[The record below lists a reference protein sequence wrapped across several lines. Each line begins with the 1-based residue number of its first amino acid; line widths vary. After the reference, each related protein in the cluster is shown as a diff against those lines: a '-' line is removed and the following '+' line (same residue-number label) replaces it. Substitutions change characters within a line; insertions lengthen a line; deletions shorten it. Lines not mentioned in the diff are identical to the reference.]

1 MGLLE
6 GKYWKVSWANDKA
19 MILFDDVD
27 KAISQF
33 RYEAVFENDAKIT
46 TISKEQYEKE
56 IERIRNK

>member
-6 GKYWKVSWANDKA
+6 GKYWKVSWANDKG
-19 MILFDDVD
+19 MILFDNVD

-33 RYEAVFENDAKIT
+33 RYESVFEDDAKIT
-46 TISKEQYEKE
+46 TISKEEYEKE